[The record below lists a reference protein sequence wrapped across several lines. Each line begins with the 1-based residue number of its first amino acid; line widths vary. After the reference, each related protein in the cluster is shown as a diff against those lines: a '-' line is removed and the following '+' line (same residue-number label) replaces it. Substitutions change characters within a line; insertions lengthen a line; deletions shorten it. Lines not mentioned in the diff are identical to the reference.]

1 VIDRSGLVGY
11 NLDTLCII
19 KTDPITGKTDTTIA
33 IISNLPLTD
42 TIRDTNLIN
51 TTGDELCVE
60 IENGMTAGT
69 TAILNCT
76 GESWTNTYTLGS
88 SGCILIDRSG
98 VVGYNLDT
106 LCIIVTDP
114 ITGISD
120 TTVAIISNLPLT
132 DTIRDTNTI
141 NTVDTICVELE
152 SGFVLET
159 IELLSCTGTPLTN
172 SYVSITGTNCFEV
185 TRTNLVGYNLDTLCV
200 ILTDT
205 SGLTDTVVVIVS
217 SLPTTDT
224 IRDTN
229 LINTTGDELCV
240 EIENGMT
247 AGTTAILNC
256 TGESWTNTYTL
267 GSSGCILIDRSGVVG
282 YNLDTLCI
290 IVTDPITGISDTT
303 VAIISNLPL
312 TDTIRDTN
320 TINTVDTICVELESG
335 FVLETLEL
343 LSCTG
348 TPLTNSYVSITGT
361 NCFEVTRTNL
371 VGYNLDTLCVILT
384 DTSGLTDTVVVI
396 VSSLPTTDT
405 IRDTNLINTT
415 GDELCVEIENGM
427 TAGTTA
433 ILNCTGESWTNTY
446 TLGSSGCILIDR
458 SGVVGYNLDTL
469 CIIVTDPITGISD
482 TTVAIISNLPLTDTI
497 RDTNNIYTT
506 GDTLCADIDAGM
518 SNVVTTVELCGHTNN
533 SGNVYTVSTLP
544 GTACIVI
551 DRSGLVGYNLDT
563 LCIIK
568 TDPITGKT
576 DTTIAIIS
584 NLPLTDTIRDTNLI
598 NTTGDELCVEIE
610 NGMTAGTTAILN
622 CTGESWTNTYTLG
635 SSGCILIDR
644 SGVVGYN
651 LDTLC
656 IIVTDPITGISDTTV
671 AIISN
676 LPLTDTIRDTNTIN
690 TVDTICVEL
699 ESGFVLETIE
709 LLSCTGTP
717 LTNSYVSITGTNC
730 FEVTRTNLVGYNL
743 DTLCVILTD
752 TSGLTDT
759 VVVIVSSL
767 PTTDT
772 IRDTNLI
779 NTTGDEL
786 CVEIENG
793 MTAGTT
799 AILNCTGESWT
810 NTYRLG
816 SSGCILIDRS
826 GVVGYNLDT
835 LCIIVTDPITG
846 ISDTTVAIIS
856 NLPLTDT
863 IRDTNTINT
872 VDTICVEL
880 ESGFVL
886 ETIELLSCTG
896 TPLTNSYVSITGTNC
911 FEVTRTN
918 LVGYNLDTLCVILTD
933 TSGLTDTVVV
943 IVSSLPTTDTIRDT
957 NLINTTGDELCVE
970 IENGMTAG
978 TTAILNCTGESWT
991 NTYTLGSSGCILID
1005 RSGVVGYNLDTLC
1018 IIVTDPITGISD
1030 TTVAIISNLPNPC
1043 QDLIRDTIIPCK
1055 GEEEV
1060 GYCIPLDLQT
1070 LQQYKIYIDGSLQA
1084 MSFSSESGCGETNV
1098 AGGYSF
1104 NANQY
1109 IDNVAHVL
1117 EVWGIDSIRTLRPN
1131 LTFNTLAE
1139 LALYMNS
1146 VDPQGAWYA
1155 NGLTINAANTSSLYN
1170 TGIGLQ
1176 IFTLVPRVGKF
1187 RNEYNNYVTYSGSR
1201 IMLSKGCHVVVLE
1214 DTTTGCIDS
1223 ARICVE
1229 CVECDSVIESTYVE
1243 VPCENGEGKYCLPIA
1258 QIDLSNYNVF
1268 IDATKLN
1275 TLDLSG
1281 CNYDTTAGYDFSTH
1295 ILTGGYLNSVLHRL
1309 DSVRIDGVRY
1319 GPFTYTTYNELSAY
1333 LNSINPSGAWV
1344 VDGDR
1349 IAGGRRGGLY
1359 GDMRIVSL
1367 NTGVRHWVGYN
1378 INELPKGTELTIP
1391 SGCHWVVVES
1401 KENGCR
1407 DSVRVCV
1414 VGCTTRDTIRDTTCY
1429 GCPTEICVD
1438 TTELPGNVVS
1448 ITSCAGDNKITI
1460 DGLNP
1465 CVIYRPETGQL
1476 GGDTT
1481 CIIVCDDRG
1490 YCDTTTIIIT
1500 VLTPKDTLREILPVI
1515 SIDSICEFIQ
1525 PMRENIT
1532 TTSCNGQTSGVEDYI
1547 SWRINGE
1554 GCLVYTSGSTKGT
1567 DTLCIKTCITGT
1579 DTCFETIVYVSVTGV
1594 PPVAVNNDTTTQVGV
1609 PVVINVLGNDIK
1621 TDSDPLMLCSD
1632 AIITQP
1638 TNGTIGSIDLATGA
1652 IEYIPNS
1659 NYIGIDSF
1667 QYIICDPEGKD
1678 TAWAYIRILRENECE
1693 LLNAFSPNGDG
1704 VNDTYTIPC
1713 PSDGAIVLCV
1723 YNRWGIEVYRN
1734 EDYKGEWDGRYKGSP
1749 LPDGTYYYVIKY
1761 LNSDG
1766 AQINK
1771 AGFIVIHR

>member
-1 VIDRSGLVGY
+1 
-11 NLDTLCII
+11 
-19 KTDPITGKTDTTIA
+19 
-33 IISNLPLTD
+33 
-42 TIRDTNLIN
+42 
-51 TTGDELCVE
+51 
-60 IENGMTAGT
+60 
-69 TAILNCT
+69 
-76 GESWTNTYTLGS
+76 
-88 SGCILIDRSG
+88 
-98 VVGYNLDT
+98 
-106 LCIIVTDP
+106 
-114 ITGISD
+114 
-120 TTVAIISNLPLT
+120 
-132 DTIRDTNTI
+132 
-141 NTVDTICVELE
+141 
-152 SGFVLET
+152 
-159 IELLSCTGTPLTN
+159 
-172 SYVSITGTNCFEV
+172 
-185 TRTNLVGYNLDTLCV
+185 
-200 ILTDT
+200 
-205 SGLTDTVVVIVS
+205 
-217 SLPTTDT
+217 
-224 IRDTN
+224 
-229 LINTTGDELCV
+229 
-240 EIENGMT
+240 
-247 AGTTAILNC
+247 
-256 TGESWTNTYTL
+256 
-267 GSSGCILIDRSGVVG
+267 
-282 YNLDTLCI
+282 
-290 IVTDPITGISDTT
+290 
-303 VAIISNLPL
+303 
-312 TDTIRDTN
+312 
-320 TINTVDTICVELESG
+320 
-335 FVLETLEL
+335 
-343 LSCTG
+343 
-348 TPLTNSYVSITGT
+348 
-361 NCFEVTRTNL
+361 
-371 VGYNLDTLCVILT
+371 
-384 DTSGLTDTVVVI
+384 
-396 VSSLPTTDT
+396 
-405 IRDTNLINTT
+405 LINTT

-810 NTYRLG
+810 NTYTLGSSGCIQQLIDRSGVVGYNLDTLCIIVTDPITGISDTTVAIISNLPLTDTIRDTNNIYTTGDTLCADIDAGMSNVVTTVELCGHTNNSGNVYTVSTLPGTACIVIDRSGLVGYNLDTLCIIKTDPITGKTDTTIAIISNLPLTDTIRDTNLINTTGDELCVEIENGMTAGTTAILNCTGESWTNTYTLG

-886 ETIELLSCTG
+886 ETIELLLSCTG

-1018 IIVTDPITGISD
+1018 IIVTD
-1030 TTVAIISNLPNPC
+1030 PC

-1258 QIDLSNYNVF
+1258 QIDLSNYNVY

-1295 ILTGGYLNSVLHRL
+1295 ILSGGYSNSVLHRL
-1309 DSVRIDGVRY
+1309 DSVKIDGVRY

-1349 IAGGRRGGLY
+1349 IAGGRRGGIY

-1401 KENGCR
+1401 KDNGCR

-1438 TTELPGNVVS
+1438 TTELPGNIVN
-1448 ITSCAGDNKITI
+1448 ITSCSGDDKITI
-1460 DGLNP
+1460 EGLNP
-1465 CVIYRPETGQL
+1465 CVIYRPRTGQL
-1476 GGDTT
+1476 GGDTS

-1500 VLTPKDTLREILPVI
+1500 VLAPKDTLREILPVI
-1515 SIDSICEFIQ
+1515 STDSICEFIQ
-1525 PMRENIT
+1525 PMSENIT

-1554 GCLVYTSGSTKGT
+1554 GCLVYTSGGIKGN

-1579 DTCFETIVYVSVTGV
+1579 DTCFETIVYVSVTGI

-1621 TDSDPLMLCSD
+1621 TDSDPLMLCLD

-1638 TNGTIGSIDLATGA
+1638 TNGIIGSIDLATGA

-1659 NYIGIDSF
+1659 NYTGIDSF
-1667 QYIICDPEGKD
+1667 QYVICDPEGKD
-1678 TAWAYIRILRENECE
+1678 TAWAYIRIVRENECE

-1734 EDYKGEWDGRYKGSP
+1734 EDYKGEWDGKYKGSP

>member
-1 VIDRSGLVGY
+1 LCADIDAGRTYRFTS
-11 NLDTLCII
+11 
-19 KTDPITGKTDTTIA
+19 
-33 IISNLPLTD
+33 LTD

-76 GESWTNTYTLGS
+76 GESWTNTYT
-88 SGCILIDRSG
+88 
-98 VVGYNLDT
+98 
-106 LCIIVTDP
+106 
-114 ITGISD
+114 
-120 TTVAIISNLPLT
+120 
-132 DTIRDTNTI
+132 
-141 NTVDTICVELE
+141 
-152 SGFVLET
+152 
-159 IELLSCTGTPLTN
+159 
-172 SYVSITGTNCFEV
+172 
-185 TRTNLVGYNLDTLCV
+185 
-200 ILTDT
+200 
-205 SGLTDTVVVIVS
+205 
-217 SLPTTDT
+217 
-224 IRDTN
+224 
-229 LINTTGDELCV
+229 
-240 EIENGMT
+240 
-247 AGTTAILNC
+247 
-256 TGESWTNTYTL
+256 
-267 GSSGCILIDRSGVVG
+267 
-282 YNLDTLCI
+282 
-290 IVTDPITGISDTT
+290 
-303 VAIISNLPL
+303 
-312 TDTIRDTN
+312 
-320 TINTVDTICVELESG
+320 
-335 FVLETLEL
+335 
-343 LSCTG
+343 
-348 TPLTNSYVSITGT
+348 
-361 NCFEVTRTNL
+361 
-371 VGYNLDTLCVILT
+371 
-384 DTSGLTDTVVVI
+384 
-396 VSSLPTTDT
+396 
-405 IRDTNLINTT
+405 
-415 GDELCVEIENGM
+415 
-427 TAGTTA
+427 
-433 ILNCTGESWTNTY
+433 
-446 TLGSSGCILIDR
+446 
-458 SGVVGYNLDTL
+458 
-469 CIIVTDPITGISD
+469 
-482 TTVAIISNLPLTDTI
+482 
-497 RDTNNIYTT
+497 
-506 GDTLCADIDAGM
+506 
-518 SNVVTTVELCGHTNN
+518 
-533 SGNVYTVSTLP
+533 
-544 GTACIVI
+544 
-551 DRSGLVGYNLDT
+551 
-563 LCIIK
+563 
-568 TDPITGKT
+568 
-576 DTTIAIIS
+576 
-584 NLPLTDTIRDTNLI
+584 
-598 NTTGDELCVEIE
+598 
-610 NGMTAGTTAILN
+610 
-622 CTGESWTNTYTLG
+622 
-635 SSGCILIDR
+635 
-644 SGVVGYN
+644 
-651 LDTLC
+651 
-656 IIVTDPITGISDTTV
+656 
-671 AIISN
+671 
-676 LPLTDTIRDTNTIN
+676 
-690 TVDTICVEL
+690 
-699 ESGFVLETIE
+699 
-709 LLSCTGTP
+709 
-717 LTNSYVSITGTNC
+717 
-730 FEVTRTNLVGYNL
+730 
-743 DTLCVILTD
+743 
-752 TSGLTDT
+752 
-759 VVVIVSSL
+759 
-767 PTTDT
+767 
-772 IRDTNLI
+772 
-779 NTTGDEL
+779 
-786 CVEIENG
+786 
-793 MTAGTT
+793 
-799 AILNCTGESWT
+799 
-810 NTYRLG
+810 LG

-1258 QIDLSNYNVF
+1258 QIDLSNYNVY

-1295 ILTGGYLNSVLHRL
+1295 ILSGGYSNSVLHRL
-1309 DSVRIDGVRY
+1309 DSVKIDGVRY

-1349 IAGGRRGGLY
+1349 IAGGRRGGIY

-1401 KENGCR
+1401 KDNGCR

-1438 TTELPGNVVS
+1438 TTELPGNIVN
-1448 ITSCAGDNKITI
+1448 ITSCSGDDKITI
-1460 DGLNP
+1460 EGLNP
-1465 CVIYRPETGQL
+1465 CVIYRPRTGQL
-1476 GGDTT
+1476 GGDTS

-1500 VLTPKDTLREILPVI
+1500 VLAPKDTLREILPVI
-1515 SIDSICEFIQ
+1515 STDSICEFIQ
-1525 PMRENIT
+1525 PMSENIT

-1554 GCLVYTSGSTKGT
+1554 GCLVYTSGGIKGN

-1579 DTCFETIVYVSVTGV
+1579 DTCFETIVYVSVTGI

-1621 TDSDPLMLCSD
+1621 TDSDPLMLC
-1632 AIITQP
+1632 
-1638 TNGTIGSIDLATGA
+1638 
-1652 IEYIPNS
+1652 
-1659 NYIGIDSF
+1659 
-1667 QYIICDPEGKD
+1667 
-1678 TAWAYIRILRENECE
+1678 LRCNHY
-1693 LLNAFSPNGDG
+1693 STD
-1704 VNDTYTIPC
+1704 
-1713 PSDGAIVLCV
+1713 
-1723 YNRWGIEVYRN
+1723 
-1734 EDYKGEWDGRYKGSP
+1734 
-1749 LPDGTYYYVIKY
+1749 
-1761 LNSDG
+1761 
-1766 AQINK
+1766 
-1771 AGFIVIHR
+1771 